1 MFFDEGQLH
10 VQTEEGK
17 KSLMLMKKKT
27 QCNKSSLTK
36 EKECCEFHKIM
47 ILLIRFLKIF
57 SCENLVKISA

>member
-17 KSLMLMKKKT
+17 KITDVKTKK

-36 EKECCEFHKIM
+36 EKECCKCDKTRTAS
-47 ILLIRFLKIF
+47 LLNGLKI
-57 SCENLVKISA
+57 

>member
-17 KSLMLMKKKT
+17 KITDVEKKKKK

-36 EKECCEFHKIM
+36 EKECCKFDKT
-47 ILLIRFLKIF
+47 
-57 SCENLVKISA
+57 